1 MLLYWGILC
10 KKIWQKD
17 RRRGCRSR
25 YWGVKCGEG
34 ILFEDRTKGLLAQAI
49 FFALLSIFIYT
60 GKGYDSELFR
70 IFFGSQAD

>member
-1 MLLYWGILC
+1 VFYV

-25 YWGVKCGEG
+25 YWSIKCGEG

-49 FFALLSIFIYT
+49 FFALFSIFYIYW
-60 GKGYDSELFR
+60 
-70 IFFGSQAD
+70 

>member
-49 FFALLSIFIYT
+49 FFALLSIFYIYW
-60 GKGYDSELFR
+60 
-70 IFFGSQAD
+70 